1 MIADLL
7 RRNRNFRL
15 VVAASAVSNLGDGV
29 TAVAFPWL
37 ASLLSRDALLV
48 SLVATAGRLPWFL
61 FALPAGV
68 LTDRVDRR
76 RLMVRADLIRLW
88 LTLGVVALVLSL
100 PPLPLADGAGQ
111 APVLALAVIAF
122 LLGTAEVLR
131 DNAAQ
136 TVLPSIV
143 AKADLERANGQIW
156 SAEQVMGQFA
166 GPPLAGALIA
176 AGIAVPFGFDA
187 LTFAAASTLV
197 WLMVLPPR
205 VPVARQPF
213 WPALR
218 EGMTWIVRHGFLL
231 RLALLL
237 GVVNAAYMAVLAILV
252 LYAQEAL
259 GVGAVG
265 YGLLLTSAA
274 AGGVTGGLLAPRL
287 AARLGLRGSL
297 CIALVVFTLSHLAL
311 AFAPSPGVAGV
322 AMFVE
327 AFAGML
333 WNVVTVS
340 YRQRNIPDE
349 ILGRV
354 NAIYRFFGW
363 GAMPFGAVAAG
374 VMVNVV
380 EPALG
385 RELALRLPMLAAA
398 AVVGLAAL
406 YAGVRLR
413 PE

>member
-15 VVAASAVSNLGDGV
+15 VVSASAVSNLGDGV
-29 TAVAFPWL
+29 TAVALPWL

-48 SLVATAGRLPWFL
+48 SLVAMAGRLPWFL

-68 LTDRVDRR
+68 LTDRADRR
-76 RLMVRADLIRLW
+76 RLMVRADLIRMC
-88 LTLGVVALVLSL
+88 LTLGVVVLVLSL
-100 PPLPLADGAGQ
+100 PPLPLADGAGK
-111 APVLALAVIAF
+111 APVLALGVIAF

-143 AKADLERANGQIW
+143 AKTDLERANGQIW
-156 SAEQVMGQFA
+156 SAEQVMGQFV
-166 GPPLAGALIA
+166 GPPLAGTLIA

-187 LTFAAASTLV
+187 LTFAAASALV
-197 WLMVLPPR
+197 WMMVLPPR
-205 VPVARQPF
+205 VPVAGQRF

-218 EGMTWIVRHGFLL
+218 EGLAWIAGHGFLL

-237 GVVNAAYMAVLAILV
+237 GVVNAAYMSVLAILV
-252 LYAQEAL
+252 LYAQEVL
-259 GVGAVG
+259 GLGAVG
-265 YGLLLTSAA
+265 YGGLLTSAA
-274 AGGVTGGLLAPRL
+274 AGGVTGGILAPQL

-297 CIALVVFTLSHLAL
+297 LTALVVFALSHLAL
-311 AFAPSPGVAGV
+311 GFAPSPGVAAI

-340 YRQRNIPDE
+340 YRQRNIPDAL
-349 ILGRV
+349 LGRV
-354 NAIYRFFGW
+354 NAIYRFLGW

-374 VMVNVV
+374 ALVNAL
-380 EPALG
+380 EPALD
-385 RELALRLPMLAAA
+385 RELALRLPMLAAGT
-398 AVVGLAAL
+398 VVGLAAL
-406 YAGVRLR
+406 YAGARLR